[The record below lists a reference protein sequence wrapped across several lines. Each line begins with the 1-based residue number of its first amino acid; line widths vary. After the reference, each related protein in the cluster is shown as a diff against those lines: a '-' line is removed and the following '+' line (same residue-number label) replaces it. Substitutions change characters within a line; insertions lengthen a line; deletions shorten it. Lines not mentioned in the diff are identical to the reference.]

1 MGALGNRSA
10 GRRVHAAYRHPRA
23 RPRPGSAPA
32 QPRAVRHHVGAH
44 REPATRGRPSH
55 RAGSADRGGAV
66 SHTGDDTSTAALTA
80 RAGPDSISRSQKR
93 TWLIDV
99 DPPPGG
105 PRLPRA
111 GPPWEDPGLADQ
123 ALQEPTRPVAR
134 LHAGGGGA
142 LPGDRRPAGRSLH
155 LHGQGQSGRRRHERH
170 SFLGLGNIGPL
181 AGKPVMEGKGILFKA
196 FADIDVFDL
205 EVASENPEDVI
216 RFCQLLEP
224 TVGGI
229 NLEDIR
235 SPDCFHI
242 EEELR
247 DTLSIPVFHDD
258 QHGTAIISGAALLN
272 ALDVVGKDVGQIR
285 VVFAGAGAAALA
297 TAEHYVRLGV
307 RREQIVMC
315 DHEGVL
321 HTERADLDRYKSRFA
336 VRTKART
343 LADAFKD
350 ADVFVGLS
358 VAGIVSG
365 DMLKAMAKQPIVF
378 ALANPTPEI
387 MPEEAKQARGD
398 AVIATGR
405 SDFSNQ
411 VNNVLGFPFIFRG
424 ALDVRAKKI
433 NEEMEMAATRA
444 LAALAKEEV
453 PESVTRAYG
462 GDKLKFGP
470 DYLIP
475 KPFDPRVLLWVAP
488 AVAWAA
494 VASGIAGR
502 IIDVEEYRAELEARL
517 GPERQVM
524 RGLITRAQQDP
535 PSIVFPEGDDP
546 RILRASRILADEGI
560 ARPILLGDL
569 DAIRRQ
575 ADEGSLTLEDIEL
588 MNPRS
593 AADRDQL
600 AEELWQLRR
609 RRGFTLREAKARVL
623 DPIYYGLLLLRAG
636 RTDALVAGEEIDYPD
651 SIRPA
656 LEVIGVEPG
665 RKHVSGIYMM
675 IFRQQTFFFADTT
688 VNIEPD
694 AATLAEI
701 ATATAKFVTRLGVE
715 PRIAMLSFSNF
726 GSVKHPAATK
736 VQQAVALLHEREPEL
751 QVDGEMQADT
761 AVVERILTKVY
772 PFAKLRGP
780 ANVLIFPDLDA
791 ANIAYK
797 LLARLGDAQA
807 IGPILVGMDRPVHV
821 LQRLSEV
828 PDIVNMAVI
837 AAVDAL
843 EHRRHAR
850 STT

>member
-1 MGALGNRSA
+1 LVPPSRRQEALDYHSQ
-10 GRRVHAAYRHPRA
+10 GRPGKIQVTPTKPFKDQRDLSLAYTPGVAEPCLDIAKNPDDAYRYTA
-23 RPRPGSAPA
+23 KGNLV
-32 QPRAVRHHVGAH
+32 AVVSNG
-44 REPATRGRPSH
+44 T
-55 RAGSADRGGAV
+55 AV
-66 SHTGDDTSTAALTA
+66 
-80 RAGPDSISRSQKR
+80 
-93 TWLIDV
+93 
-99 DPPPGG
+99 
-105 PRLPRA
+105 
-111 GPPWEDPGLADQ
+111 
-123 ALQEPTRPVAR
+123 
-134 LHAGGGGA
+134 
-142 LPGDRRPAGRSLH
+142 
-155 LHGQGQSGRRRHERH
+155 
-170 SFLGLGNIGPL
+170 LGLGNIGAL

-205 EVASENPEDVI
+205 EVGSENPEDVI

-242 EEELR
+242 EQRLR
-247 DTLSIPVFHDD
+247 ETLGIPVFHDD

-272 ALDVVGKDVGQIR
+272 ALLLVKKDLAKVKI
-285 VVFAGAGAAALA
+285 VFAGAGAAAIA

-307 RREQIVMC
+307 RRENIVMC
-315 DHEGVL
+315 DHKGVIYNGREG
-321 HTERADLDRYKSRFA
+321 LDEFKQRFA
-336 VRTKART
+336 IETKART
-343 LADAFKD
+343 LAEALQG

-358 VAGIVSG
+358 VAGIVTG
-365 DMLKAMAKQPIVF
+365 DMLQGMAKKPVIF

-387 MPEEAKQARGD
+387 MPDEAKKARPD
-398 AVIATGR
+398 AIVATGR
-405 SDFSNQ
+405 SDFPNQ

-444 LAALAKEEV
+444 LAELAKEEV

-524 RGLITRAQQDP
+524 RGLITRAQRDP

-575 ADEGSLTLEDIEL
+575 ADDGSLTLEDIEL
-588 MNPRS
+588 VNPRT
-593 AADRDQL
+593 ATDRDQL
-600 AEELWQLRR
+600 AQELWQVRR
-609 RRGFTLREAKARVL
+609 RRGMTLREAKNRVL
-623 DPIYYGLLLLRAG
+623 DPMYYGLLMLRAG

-651 SIRPA
+651 ALRPS
-656 LEVIGVEPG
+656 LQVIGAEPG

-694 AATLAEI
+694 AETLAEI
-701 ATATAKFVTRLGVE
+701 ATATAKFVMRLGIE

-726 GSVKHPAATK
+726 GSVKHPAAAK
-736 VQQAVALLHEREPEL
+736 VQQAVTLLHEREPEL

-761 AVVERILTKVY
+761 AVVERILTRVY

-780 ANVLIFPDLDA
+780 ANVLIFPDLNA

-807 IGPILVGMDRPVHV
+807 IGPILVGMARPVHV

-837 AAVDAL
+837 AAIDAL
-843 EHRRHAR
+843 EHRRQVR
-850 STT
+850 PTK

>member
-1 MGALGNRSA
+1 MSIRRQEALDYHA
-10 GRRVHAAYRHPRA
+10 QGRPGKIQVSPTKPFKNQRDLSLAYTPGVAEPCREIAA
-23 RPRPGSAPA
+23 RPDEAYTYTAKGNLV
-32 QPRAVRHHVGAH
+32 AVVTNG
-44 REPATRGRPSH
+44 T
-55 RAGSADRGGAV
+55 AV
-66 SHTGDDTSTAALTA
+66 
-80 RAGPDSISRSQKR
+80 
-93 TWLIDV
+93 
-99 DPPPGG
+99 
-105 PRLPRA
+105 
-111 GPPWEDPGLADQ
+111 
-123 ALQEPTRPVAR
+123 
-134 LHAGGGGA
+134 
-142 LPGDRRPAGRSLH
+142 
-155 LHGQGQSGRRRHERH
+155 
-170 SFLGLGNIGPL
+170 LGLGNIGPL

-242 EEELR
+242 EERLR
-247 DTLSIPVFHDD
+247 ETLSIPVFHDD

-272 ALDVVGKDVGQIR
+272 ALDVVGKDVRQIR

-343 LADAFKD
+343 LADAFED

-365 DMLKAMAKQPIVF
+365 DMLKAMANQPIVF

-405 SDFSNQ
+405 SDFPNQ

-453 PESVTRAYG
+453 PDSVMRAYG
-462 GDKLKFGP
+462 LERLRFGP

-494 VASGIAGR
+494 VGSGVAGR
-502 IIDVEEYRAELEARL
+502 VIDVDEYRAQLDARL
-517 GPERQVM
+517 GRAREVM
-524 RGLITRAQQDP
+524 RGLSTRAQQEARR
-535 PSIVFPEGDDP
+535 IVFPEGEDP
-546 RILRASRILADEGI
+546 RILKAARILADEGI
-560 ARPILLGDL
+560 AEPILLGDP

-575 ADEGSLTLEDIEL
+575 ADDAGVTLEEI
-588 MNPRS
+588 
-593 AADRDQL
+593 QL
-600 AEELWQLRR
+600 ANPTTSPQRETFAQELWGRR
-609 RRGFTLREAKARVL
+609 RRKGITLREARLLVL
-623 DPIYYGLLLLRAG
+623 DPLYHALLMLRAG
-636 RTDALVAGEEIDYPD
+636 QADAVVAGVEMNYPD
-651 SIRPA
+651 AIRPA
-656 LEVIGVEPG
+656 LEVIGVDEG
-665 RKHVSGIYMM
+665 RGHASGIYMLV
-675 IFRQQTFFFADTT
+675 FAQQTFFFADCT
-688 VNIEPD
+688 VNIDPD
-694 AATLAEI
+694 AETLAEI
-701 ATATAKFVTRLGVE
+701 ASATAEFVGRLEIE
-715 PRIAMLSFSNF
+715 PRVAMLSFSNF
-726 GSVKHPAATK
+726 GSVRHPQAEK
-736 VQQAVALLHEREPEL
+736 VQRAVTLLHEREPAL
-751 QVDGEMQADT
+751 QADGEMQADT
-761 AVVERILTKVY
+761 AVVERILTGRY
-772 PFAKLRGP
+772 PFARLRSP
-780 ANVLIFPDLDA
+780 ANVLIFPNLDA
-791 ANIAYK
+791 ANISYK
-797 LLARLGDAQA
+797 LLDRIGGAQA
-807 IGPILVGMDRPVHV
+807 IGPILVGMAQPVHV
-821 LQRLSEV
+821 LQRGSDV
-828 PDIVNMAVI
+828 NDIVNMAVI
-837 AAVDAL
+837 AAVDAQ
-843 EHRRHAR
+843 EHGRRPRA
-850 STT
+850 